1 MNILKTDHW
10 ICEKYTLDIGKDSGD
25 SFSDFEYFQLQKYGC
40 EDVLN
45 FSYVPSSQISYS
57 LNSLSHSLT
66 NVYLNLLM
74 LVINFILDVINF
86 LDLVVLTSFL
96 KFENDILEMVLH

>member
-1 MNILKTDHW
+1 MIILKTDRS
-10 ICEKYTLDIGKDSGD
+10 ICEKYTLDIGKDFGD
-25 SFSDFEYFQLQKYGC
+25 SFSDFECFQLQKYGS

-66 NVYLNLLM
+66 NVYLNLLK
-74 LVINFILDVINF
+74 LVINFILYAINF

-96 KFENDILEMVLH
+96 ELQIDILEMV